1 MRRTGLLLAAVVA
14 ALGAGTVSASSVLGL
29 TLEDQTRLSRYVVV
43 GIVTGQQGVDHPEN
57 GLETAVTLRVTN
69 TLKGAVR
76 PGSNLVFH
84 SRSGELNGES
94 SVAVGETVLRTGQ
107 RILVFVED
115 IDGRLYNLGLSYGV
129 FNALEDSRGRQSFL
143 RAIQDDLQIVDD
155 AGVGPGPF
163 AFEDIRTRV
172 SWAERHPRFD
182 NPLVEAAFGE
192 GRQR

>member
-1 MRRTGLLLAAVVA
+1 MRRTGLLLAVVVA
-14 ALGAGTVSASSVLGL
+14 ALGAGTVCASSVLGL
-29 TLEDQTRLSRYVVV
+29 TLEDQTRLSRYVVIGV
-43 GIVTGQQGVDHPEN
+43 VTGQQGVNDPEN
-57 GLETAVTLRVTN
+57 GLETSVTLRVTN

-76 PGSNLVFH
+76 PGSNLIFH
-84 SRSGELNGES
+84 TRSGELNGES
-94 SVAVGETVLRTGQ
+94 SVAVGETVLRSGQ
-107 RILVFVED
+107 RILVFVEE

-129 FNALEDSRGRQSFL
+129 FSALEDARGRQSFV

-163 AFEDIRTRV
+163 TLEDIRSRV

-182 NPLVEAAFGE
+182 SPIVEETFGE